1 MVPLLA
7 ATSAVS
13 AVSSLAG
20 DAVAAWKDL
29 TASRS
34 ASKPSAQAGNP
45 GLGADGSAPGGF
57 SALLS
62 AQGVDMTGAGAGA
75 ASAGAAGH
83 PSALQGGVQHGAAH
97 RGGHHHVDKTA

>member
-13 AVSSLAG
+13 AVSSIAN
-20 DAVAAWKDL
+20 DAVAAWQDL

-34 ASKPSAQAGNP
+34 ASKSSTP
-45 GLGADGSAPGGF
+45 GANASSGTGGSASDSF

-62 AQGVDMTGAGAGA
+62 AQGVDLKGASTARDPA
-75 ASAGAAGH
+75 
-83 PSALQGGVQHGAAH
+83 ALQGTGQHGTGH
-97 RGGHHHVDKTA
+97 HGGHHHVDRTA

>member
-7 ATSAVS
+7 ATSAIS
-13 AVSSLAG
+13 AVSSLAS

-34 ASKPSAQAGNP
+34 ASKPSAQGANL
-45 GLGADGSAPGGF
+45 GLGADSSAPGGF

-62 AQGVDMTGAGAGA
+62 AQGVDMTGASTARDPA
-75 ASAGAAGH
+75 
-83 PSALQGGVQHGAAH
+83 ALQGAGQHGTGH
-97 RGGHHHVDKTA
+97 RGGHHHVDRTA

>member
-13 AVSSLAG
+13 AVSSIAS
-20 DAVAAWKDL
+20 DAAAAWQDL

-34 ASKPSAQAGNP
+34 ASKPSPPGANP
-45 GLGADGSAPGGF
+45 GPATGGSAPDSF

-62 AQGVDMTGAGAGA
+62 AQGVGLNGAGTARDPA
-75 ASAGAAGH
+75 
-83 PSALQGGVQHGAAH
+83 ALQSARQHGTGH
-97 RGGHHHVDKTA
+97 HGGHHHVDRTV